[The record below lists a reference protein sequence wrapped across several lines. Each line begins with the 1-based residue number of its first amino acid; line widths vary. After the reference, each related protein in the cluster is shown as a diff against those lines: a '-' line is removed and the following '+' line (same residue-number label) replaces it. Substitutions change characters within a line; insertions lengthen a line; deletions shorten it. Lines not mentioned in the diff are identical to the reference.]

1 MDKEQWIQTNARK
14 ICDAIV
20 KNYEENGHLYCSSY
34 TTNDGNYNIF
44 VDQNDEH
51 IEVALSD
58 NNTFEIVCKKNSKI
72 NHRHIYATVAY
83 LLGWLDED
91 ELI

>member
-34 TTNDGNYNIF
+34 TTNDEITKSANKIMQIC
-44 VDQNDEH
+44 DD
-51 IEVALSD
+51 LS
-58 NNTFEIVCKKNSKI
+58 NGQEGVIWHL
-72 NHRHIYATVAY
+72 NH
-83 LLGWLDED
+83 
-91 ELI
+91 